1 VSKHIEP
8 EGGIASTPSTKRY
21 LHERTRVIDPDP
33 IFGPGPFSGGWVTS
47 VFPVVGPPTWRR
59 ALTLALPQGD
69 AGEASLDEPVD
80 DVTLRRLRRV
90 PFLVCFPCVLP
101 RIPLLFLGF
110 QYRHLG
116 ERGKSQHAFS
126 IFERGSV
133 APVRSS
139 IETQGSQ
146 ISSRSISAR
155 RVDLGMGSKEA
166 QEWGVMEPG
175 GLNVERVLASR
186 SGEGYR
192 PCGTP
197 SCRTA
202 V

>member
-1 VSKHIEP
+1 MSKHIEP

-101 RIPLLFLGF
+101 RIPLLVLGF
-110 QYRHLG
+110 LVSPSWGTWQEPTRLLDLRTRQCG
-116 ERGKSQHAFS
+116 ACP
-126 IFERGSV
+126 FEHRDTGI
-133 APVRSS
+133 A
-139 IETQGSQ
+139 
-146 ISSRSISAR
+146 
-155 RVDLGMGSKEA
+155 DLVKIDLRKE
-166 QEWGVMEPG
+166 G
-175 GLNVERVLASR
+175 
-186 SGEGYR
+186 
-192 PCGTP
+192 
-197 SCRTA
+197 
-202 V
+202 